1 MALVAPFRAVRPY
14 RKYAGEV
21 ASFPYDVLDREEGRA
36 IIRDNPRNFL
46 RIEKSEIDVPDEI
59 RDDDPRVFAKAR
71 ENLQKF
77 MKEGILFQDEK
88 PCLYVYKQKAA
99 QREQY
104 GLVGCVSVAEYEAGI
119 IKKHELTRVDKENE
133 RVKHIATAGAQTG
146 LVFLLYR
153 SREAIDRILSG
164 IVKGPP
170 EYDFTTPDGVT
181 HSAWVISEGGTIEAL
196 KREFSKVENLYIA
209 DGHHRAASAAAVARM
224 RREKN
229 PTHNGTEEYN
239 TFVATLFSHE
249 QLKILDY
256 NRVVKDLQGMIRQEF
271 LDRIGE
277 SFVVTPGFSERS
289 PSGPHQ
295 FGMYLEGTWYRVQAK
310 PAIYE
315 AADLIGKLDVSI
327 LQDHLLGPVLGIKD
341 PRTDDRIKF
350 VGGIRG
356 MDELEQMVDQRGYAV
371 AFSLYPP
378 GIEDLVEIAD
388 AGMIMPPKSTW
399 FEPKLRSGLFV
410 HLIDQPTI
418 NR

>member
-1 MALVAPFRAVRPY
+1 MAVVVPFRAVRPH

-36 IIRDNPRNFL
+36 IIRDNPLNFL
-46 RIEKSEIDVPDEI
+46 RVEKSEIDVPDEI
-59 RDDDPRVFAKAR
+59 RDDDPRVFARAR
-71 ENLQKF
+71 ENLRNF

-99 QREQY
+99 HREQY
-104 GLVGCVSVAEYEAGI
+104 GLVGCVSIAEYEAGL
-119 IKKHELTRVDKENE
+119 IKKHELTRIDKENE
-133 RVKHIATAGAQTG
+133 RVNHIATAGAQTG

-153 SREAIDRILSG
+153 SRKAIDRILSG

-170 EYDFTTPDGVT
+170 EYDFTTSDGVSHT
-181 HSAWVISEGGTIEAL
+181 AWVISESGTIEAL
-196 KREFSKVENLYIA
+196 QQEFSKVESLYIA

-224 RREKN
+224 RRGKN
-229 PTHNGTEEYN
+229 PAHNGTEEYN

-256 NRVVKDLQGMIRQEF
+256 NRVVKDLQGMNGREF

-277 SFVVTPGFSERS
+277 KFVVTPGFSKRS
-289 PSGPHQ
+289 PSGPRQ
-295 FGMYLEGTWYRVQAK
+295 FGMYLQGTWYRLGAK
-310 PAIYE
+310 PEIYE
-315 AADLIGKLDVSI
+315 KADLIGKLDVSI

-356 MDELEQMVDQRGYAV
+356 MDELERMVDQRGYAV

-378 GIEDLVEIAD
+378 GIDELVEIAD

-410 HLIDQPTI
+410 HMID
-418 NR
+418 

>member
-1 MALVAPFRAVRPY
+1 MALVVPFRAVRPY

-46 RIEKSEIDVPDEI
+46 RIEKSEIDVPVEI

-88 PCLYVYKQKAA
+88 PCLYVYKQKAVN
-99 QREQY
+99 REQY
-104 GLVGCVSVAEYEAGI
+104 GLVGCVSVAEYEAGL

-133 RVKHIATAGAQTG
+133 RVNHIATAGAQTV

-153 SREAIDRILSG
+153 SRKAIDRILSG

-181 HSAWVISEGGTIEAL
+181 HSAWVISEGGTIEEL
-196 KREFSKVENLYIA
+196 QQEFSKVEKLYIA

-229 PTHNGTEEYN
+229 PAHNGTEEYN
-239 TFVATLFSHE
+239 TFVAALFSHE

-277 SFVVTPGFSERS
+277 SFVVTPGFNVRS

-295 FGMYLEGTWYRVQAK
+295 FGMYLQGAWYRVQAK

-356 MDELEQMVDQRGYAV
+356 MDELERMVDQRGYAV

-378 GIEDLVEIAD
+378 GIDDLVEIAD

-410 HLIDQPTI
+410 HLIDQATGS
-418 NR
+418 R

>member
-1 MALVAPFRAVRPY
+1 
-14 RKYAGEV
+14 
-21 ASFPYDVLDREEGRA
+21 
-36 IIRDNPRNFL
+36 
-46 RIEKSEIDVPDEI
+46 
-59 RDDDPRVFAKAR
+59 
-71 ENLQKF
+71 
-77 MKEGILFQDEK
+77 MKESILFQDEK
-88 PCLYVYKQKAA
+88 PCLYVYRQKTAH
-99 QREQY
+99 REQY
-104 GLVGCVSVAEYEAGI
+104 GLVGCVSVAEYEAGL

-133 RVKHIATAGAQTG
+133 RVNHIATAGAQTG

-164 IVKGPP
+164 IVKSPP
-170 EYDFTTPDGVT
+170 EYDFTTSDGVT
-181 HSAWVISEGGTIEAL
+181 HTAWVISDSGTIEAL
-196 KREFSKVENLYIA
+196 QQEFSKVESLYIA

-229 PTHNGTEEYN
+229 PAHNGTEEYN

-256 NRVVKDLQGMIRQEF
+256 NRVVKDLQGMTGQEF

-277 SFVVTPGFSERS
+277 TFVVTPGFNNRS

-295 FGMYLEGTWYRVQAK
+295 FGMYLQGDWYLLEAK
-310 PAIYE
+310 PGIYKT
-315 AADLIGKLDVSI
+315 ADLIGKLDVSI

-356 MDELEQMVDQRGYAV
+356 MDELERMVDQRGYAV

-378 GIEDLVEIAD
+378 GIDDLVEIAD

-410 HLIDQPTI
+410 HLID
-418 NR
+418 

>member
-1 MALVAPFRAVRPY
+1 MALVVPFRAVRPH

-46 RIEKSEIDVPDEI
+46 RVEKSEIDVPDEI
-59 RDDDPRVFAKAR
+59 RDDDPRVFARAR
-71 ENLQKF
+71 ENLRNF
-77 MKEGILFQDEK
+77 MKESILFQDEK
-88 PCLYVYKQKAA
+88 PCLYVYRQKTAH
-99 QREQY
+99 REQY
-104 GLVGCVSVAEYEAGI
+104 GLVGCVSVAEYEAGL

-133 RVKHIATAGAQTG
+133 RVNHIATAGAQTG

-164 IVKGPP
+164 IVKSPP
-170 EYDFTTPDGVT
+170 EYDFTTSDGVT
-181 HSAWVISEGGTIEAL
+181 HTAWVISDSGTIEAL
-196 KREFSKVENLYIA
+196 QQEFSKVESLYIA

-229 PTHNGTEEYN
+229 PAHNGTEEYN

-256 NRVVKDLQGMIRQEF
+256 NRVVKDLQGMTGQEF

-277 SFVVTPGFSERS
+277 TFVVTPGFNNRS

-295 FGMYLEGTWYRVQAK
+295 FGMYLQGDWYLLEAK
-310 PAIYE
+310 PGIYKT
-315 AADLIGKLDVSI
+315 ADLIGKLDVSI

-356 MDELEQMVDQRGYAV
+356 MDELERMVDQRGYAV
-371 AFSLYPP
+371 AFSLHPP
-378 GIEDLVEIAD
+378 GIDDLVEIAD

-410 HLIDQPTI
+410 HLID
-418 NR
+418 

>member
-1 MALVAPFRAVRPY
+1 MALVVPFRAVRPH
-14 RKYAGEV
+14 RKFAGEV

-46 RIEKSEIDVPDEI
+46 RVEKSEIDVPDEI

-71 ENLQKF
+71 ENLRKF

-88 PCLYVYKQKAA
+88 PCLYVYRQKAA
-99 QREQY
+99 HREQY
-104 GLVGCVSVAEYEAGI
+104 GLVGCVSVAEYEAGL

-133 RVKHIATAGAQTG
+133 RVNHIATAGAQTG

-153 SREAIDRILSG
+153 SREAIDRILSEV
-164 IVKGPP
+164 VKGPP

-181 HSAWVISEGGTIEAL
+181 HTAWVISDSGTIEAL
-196 KREFSKVENLYIA
+196 QQEFSKVENLYIA

-229 PTHNGTEEYN
+229 PAHNGTEEYN
-239 TFVATLFSHE
+239 TFVATLFSDE

-256 NRVVKDLQGMIRQEF
+256 NRVVKDLQEMTGQEF
-271 LDRIGE
+271 LDRIGDT
-277 SFVVTPGFSERS
+277 FVVTPGFTKRS

-295 FGMYLEGTWYRVQAK
+295 FGMYLQGTWYRLEAK
-310 PAIYE
+310 PAIYGK
-315 AADLIGKLDVSI
+315 ADLIGKLDVSI

-356 MDELEQMVDQRGYAV
+356 MDELERMVDQRGYAV

-378 GIEDLVEIAD
+378 GIDDLVKIAD

-410 HLIDQPTI
+410 HLID
-418 NR
+418 

>member
-1 MALVAPFRAVRPY
+1 MALVVPFRAVRPQ

-36 IIRDNPRNFL
+36 IIRDNPLNFL
-46 RIEKSEIDVPDEI
+46 RVEKSEIDVPDEI
-59 RDDDPRVFAKAR
+59 RDDDPRVFARAR
-71 ENLQKF
+71 ENLRNF

-99 QREQY
+99 HREQY
-104 GLVGCVSVAEYEAGI
+104 GLVGCVSIAEYEAGL
-119 IKKHELTRVDKENE
+119 IKKHELTRIDKENE
-133 RVKHIATAGAQTG
+133 RVNHIATAGAQTG

-153 SREAIDRILSG
+153 SRKAIDRILSG

-170 EYDFTTPDGVT
+170 EYDFTTSDGVSHT
-181 HSAWVISEGGTIEAL
+181 AWVISESGTIEAL
-196 KREFSKVENLYIA
+196 QQEFSKVESLYIA

-224 RREKN
+224 RRGKN
-229 PTHNGTEEYN
+229 PAHNGTEEYN
-239 TFVATLFSHE
+239 TFVATLFSNE

-256 NRVVKDLQGMIRQEF
+256 NRVVKDLQGMNGREF

-277 SFVVTPGFSERS
+277 KFVVTPGFSKRS
-289 PSGPHQ
+289 PSGPRQ
-295 FGMYLEGTWYRVQAK
+295 FGMYLKGTWYRLGAK
-310 PAIYE
+310 PEIYE
-315 AADLIGKLDVSI
+315 KADLIGKLDVSI

-341 PRTDDRIKF
+341 PRIDDRIKF

-356 MDELEQMVDQRGYAV
+356 MDELERMVDQRGYAV

-378 GIEDLVEIAD
+378 GIDELVEIAD

-410 HLIDQPTI
+410 HLID
-418 NR
+418 

>member
-1 MALVAPFRAVRPY
+1 MALVVPFRAVRPQ

-36 IIRDNPRNFL
+36 IIRDNPLNFL
-46 RIEKSEIDVPDEI
+46 RVEKSEIDVPDEI
-59 RDDDPRVFAKAR
+59 RDDDPRVFARAR
-71 ENLQKF
+71 ENLRNF

-99 QREQY
+99 HREQY
-104 GLVGCVSVAEYEAGI
+104 GLVGCVSIAEYEAGL
-119 IKKHELTRVDKENE
+119 IKKHELTRIDKENE
-133 RVKHIATAGAQTG
+133 RVNHIATAGAQTG

-153 SREAIDRILSG
+153 SRKAIDRILSG

-170 EYDFTTPDGVT
+170 EYDFTTSDGVSHT
-181 HSAWVISEGGTIEAL
+181 AWVISESGTIEAL
-196 KREFSKVENLYIA
+196 QQEFSKVESLYIA

-229 PTHNGTEEYN
+229 PAHNGTEEYN
-239 TFVATLFSHE
+239 TFVATLFSDE

-256 NRVVKDLQGMIRQEF
+256 NRAVKDLQGMTGQEF

-277 SFVVTPGFSERS
+277 TFVVTPGFNKRS

-295 FGMYLEGTWYRVQAK
+295 FGMYLQGDWYLLEAK
-310 PAIYE
+310 PGIYKT
-315 AADLIGKLDVSI
+315 ADLIGKLDVSI

-356 MDELEQMVDQRGYAV
+356 MDELERMVDQRGYAV
-371 AFSLYPP
+371 AFSLHPP
-378 GIEDLVEIAD
+378 GIDDLVEIAD

-410 HLIDQPTI
+410 HLID
-418 NR
+418 

>member
-1 MALVAPFRAVRPY
+1 MALVVPFRAVRPH

-46 RIEKSEIDVPDEI
+46 RVEKSEIDVPDEI
-59 RDDDPRVFAKAR
+59 RDDDPRVFARAR
-71 ENLQKF
+71 ENLRNF

-88 PCLYVYKQKAA
+88 PCLYVYRQKAA
-99 QREQY
+99 HREQY
-104 GLVGCVSVAEYEAGI
+104 GLVGCVSVAEYEAGL
-119 IKKHELTRVDKENE
+119 IKKHELTRVDKESE
-133 RVKHIATAGAQTG
+133 RVNHIATAGAQTG

-164 IVKGPP
+164 IVKSPP

-181 HSAWVISEGGTIEAL
+181 HTAWVISDSGTIAAL
-196 KREFSKVENLYIA
+196 QQEFSKVESLYIA

-229 PTHNGTEEYN
+229 PAHNGTEEYN

-256 NRVVKDLQGMIRQEF
+256 NRVVKDLQGMTGQEF

-277 SFVVTPGFSERS
+277 TFVVTPGFNNRS

-295 FGMYLEGTWYRVQAK
+295 FGMYLQGDWYLLEAK
-310 PAIYE
+310 PGIYKT
-315 AADLIGKLDVSI
+315 ADLIGKLDVSI

-356 MDELEQMVDQRGYAV
+356 MDELERMVDQRGYAV

-378 GIEDLVEIAD
+378 GIDDLVEIAD

-410 HLIDQPTI
+410 HLID
-418 NR
+418 

>member
-1 MALVAPFRAVRPY
+1 MALVVPFRAVRPH

-46 RIEKSEIDVPDEI
+46 RVEKSEIDVPDEI
-59 RDDDPRVFAKAR
+59 RDDDPRVFARAR
-71 ENLQKF
+71 ENLRNF
-77 MKEGILFQDEK
+77 MKESILFQDEK
-88 PCLYVYKQKAA
+88 PCLYVYRQKTAH
-99 QREQY
+99 REQY
-104 GLVGCVSVAEYEAGI
+104 GLVGCVSVAEYEAGL

-133 RVKHIATAGAQTG
+133 RVNHIATAGAQTG

-164 IVKGPP
+164 IVKSPP
-170 EYDFTTPDGVT
+170 EYDFTTSDGVT
-181 HSAWVISEGGTIEAL
+181 HTAWVISDSGTIEAL
-196 KREFSKVENLYIA
+196 QQEFSKVESLYIA

-229 PTHNGTEEYN
+229 PAHNGTEEYN

-256 NRVVKDLQGMIRQEF
+256 NRVVKDLQGMTGQEF

-277 SFVVTPGFSERS
+277 TFVVTPGFNNRS

-295 FGMYLEGTWYRVQAK
+295 FGMYLQGDWYLLEAK
-310 PAIYE
+310 PGIYE
-315 AADLIGKLDVSI
+315 TADLIGKLDVSI

-356 MDELEQMVDQRGYAV
+356 MDELERMVDQRGYAV
-371 AFSLYPP
+371 AFSLHPP
-378 GIEDLVEIAD
+378 GIDDLVEIAD

-410 HLIDQPTI
+410 HLID
-418 NR
+418 

>member
-1 MALVAPFRAVRPY
+1 MALVIPFRAVRPQ

-36 IIRDNPRNFL
+36 IVRDNPRNFL
-46 RIEKSEIDVPDEI
+46 RVEKSEIDVPDEI
-59 RDDDPRVFAKAR
+59 RDDDPRVFARAR
-71 ENLQKF
+71 ENLRNF
-77 MKEGILFQDEK
+77 IREGVLFQEEE
-88 PCLYVYKQKAA
+88 PCLYVYRQKAA
-99 QREQY
+99 GREQY
-104 GLVGCVSVAEYEAGI
+104 GLVGCVSVAEYEAGL

-133 RVKHIATAGAQTG
+133 RVNHIETAGAQTG

-164 IVKGPP
+164 IVKGLP

-181 HSAWVISEGGTIEAL
+181 HTAWVVSERRTIEAL
-196 KREFSKVENLYIA
+196 QQEFSKVECLYIA

-224 RREKN
+224 RRGRN
-229 PTHNGTEEYN
+229 PAHNGTEEYN

-256 NRVVKDLQGMIRQEF
+256 NRVVTDLRGMTGQGF

-277 SFVVTPGFSERS
+277 KFIVSTRFTERS
-289 PSGPHQ
+289 PSHPHQ
-295 FGMYLEGTWYRVQAK
+295 FGMYLQGTWYRLEAK
-310 PAIYE
+310 PEIYE
-315 AADLIGKLDVSI
+315 TADLIGKLDVSI

-341 PRTDDRIKF
+341 PRMDDRIKF

-356 MDELEQMVDQRGYAV
+356 MDELERMVDQMGYAV
-371 AFSLYPP
+371 AFSLFPP
-378 GIEDLVEIAD
+378 GISELIGIAD

-410 HLIDQPTI
+410 HLID
-418 NR
+418 

>member
-1 MALVAPFRAVRPY
+1 MALVIPFRAVRPQK
-14 RKYAGEV
+14 KYAGEV

-36 IIRDNPRNFL
+36 IVRDNPRNFL
-46 RIEKSEIDVPDEI
+46 RVEKSEIDVPNEI
-59 RDDDPRVFAKAR
+59 RDNDPRVFARAR
-71 ENLQKF
+71 ENLRNF
-77 MKEGILFQDEK
+77 IGEGVLFQEEK
-88 PCLYVYKQKAA
+88 PCLYVYRQKAA
-99 QREQY
+99 GREQY
-104 GLVGCVSVAEYEAGI
+104 GLVGCVSVAEYEAGL

-133 RVKHIATAGAQTG
+133 RVNHIETAGAQTG

-181 HSAWVISEGGTIEAL
+181 HTAWVISE
-196 KREFSKVENLYIA
+196 RR
-209 DGHHRAASAAAVARM
+209 HHRSTAAGILEGGEPLHCRRASPGGIGGHGRADETREEPGAQRDGGVQYLRGHPFLPRAAQDPGLQPCREGSAGDDRAGIPGPDRRDVRRHARIS
-224 RREKN
+224 RN
-229 PTHNGTEEYN
+229 
-239 TFVATLFSHE
+239 
-249 QLKILDY
+249 
-256 NRVVKDLQGMIRQEF
+256 
-271 LDRIGE
+271 DR
-277 SFVVTPGFSERS
+277 
-289 PSGPHQ
+289 PSRPHQ
-295 FGMYLEGTWYRVQAK
+295 FGMYLQGTWYRLEAK

-315 AADLIGKLDVSI
+315 TADLIGKLDVSI

-356 MDELEQMVDQRGYAV
+356 MDELERMVDQLGYAV

-378 GIEDLVEIAD
+378 GIDDLVEIAD

-410 HLIDQPTI
+410 HLID
-418 NR
+418 

>member
-1 MALVAPFRAVRPY
+1 MARVIPFRAVRPQK
-14 RKYAGEV
+14 KYAGEV

-36 IIRDNPRNFL
+36 IVRDNPRNFL
-46 RIEKSEIDVPDEI
+46 RVEKSEIDVPDEI
-59 RDDDPRVFAKAR
+59 RDDDPRVFARAR
-71 ENLQKF
+71 ENLRNF
-77 MKEGILFQDEK
+77 IGEGILFQEEK
-88 PCLYVYKQKAA
+88 PCFYIYRQKAA
-99 QREQY
+99 GREQY
-104 GLVGCVSVAEYEAGI
+104 GLVGCVSVAEYEAGL

-133 RVKHIATAGAQTG
+133 RVNHIETAGAQTG

-153 SREAIDRILSG
+153 SRETIDRI
-164 IVKGPP
+164 IAAIMKAPP

-181 HSAWVISEGGTIEAL
+181 HTAWVVCDDGTIDEL
-196 KREFSKVENLYIA
+196 KREFSKVECLYIA
-209 DGHHRAASAAAVARM
+209 DGHHRAASASTVARA
-224 RREKN
+224 RRGRN
-229 PTHNGTEEYN
+229 PAHNGAEEYN

-256 NRVVKDLQGMIRQEF
+256 NRVVKDLQGMTGQEF

-277 SFVVTPGFSERS
+277 KFTVTPGFTKRS
-289 PSGPHQ
+289 PSSPHQ
-295 FGMYLEGTWYRVQAK
+295 FGMYLQGTWYRLEAK

-315 AADLIGKLDVSI
+315 KADLIGKLDVSI

-356 MDELEQMVDQRGYAV
+356 MDELERMVDQLGYAV
-371 AFSLYPP
+371 AFSLCPP
-378 GIEDLVEIAD
+378 GISELIRIAD

-410 HLIDQPTI
+410 HLID
-418 NR
+418 